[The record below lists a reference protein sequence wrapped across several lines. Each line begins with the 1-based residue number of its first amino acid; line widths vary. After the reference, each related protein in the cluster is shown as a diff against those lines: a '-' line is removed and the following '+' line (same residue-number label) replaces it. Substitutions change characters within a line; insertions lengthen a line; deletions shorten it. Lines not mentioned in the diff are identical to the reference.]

1 MMKNIK
7 HKNSAA
13 SIAFLLTAI
22 LLLATGCAGEKT
34 SNTQP
39 DGSVSVT
46 GTSISTTTTAR
57 TTGLSDST
65 TVRTTTPTNAKGLPD
80 GFVYVSD
87 TVPDAILEIRYYS
100 TYNFIGARVDDYLA
114 PVAILTEEAANALK
128 SACDDLRAKGYAI
141 KVFDAYRPQGAVD
154 HFMRWA
160 ADTNDVLTKKY
171 FYPDIDKARIIPD
184 GYVAER
190 SGHTRGSTV
199 DLTLVDMLTGKEL
212 DMGTPFDFFGPPSH
226 HGSSLITKE
235 QANNRLILKNAMEKA
250 GFKPY
255 DEEWWHYT
263 LIDEPY
269 PDTYFDF
276 PVQG

>member
-1 MMKNIK
+1 MKNIK